1 MSLTINVSS
10 SWKYVQQTYVNVN
23 NNWKAIR
30 HIYVKFNNTWNPLY
44 SYSWYTGNWSDCS
57 VSCGGGTQT
66 RQVNCTRNHSGQTG
80 HVGDWKDVSDSFCTA
95 SGLTKPSTSQVCN
108 THSCEK
114 LCRYDSESES
124 TLSFGMD
131 TYDRN
136 GLLAITMMWDGVVI
150 TKENNLASSII
161 YNGYRYY
168 LGELMTTTPVTGG
181 FTIHTYQV
189 CRESI

>member
-1 MSLTINVSS
+1 MLRV
-10 SWKYVQQTYVNVN
+10 V
-23 NNWKAIR
+23 R
-30 HIYVKFNNTWNPLY
+30 
-44 SYSWYTGNWSDCS
+44 
-57 VSCGGGTQT
+57 GGSQT
-66 RQVNCTRNHSGQTG
+66 RTVTCSRSDGTTQNDDNCTRL
-80 HVGDWKDVSDSFCTA
+80 VG
-95 SGLTKPSTSQVCN
+95 TKPITQQSCN